1 MECVVSPRKTEEGV
15 CVRVGRQVTCTRHK
29 EQEHWWD
36 GSTLCEQRIAEG
48 KLGREWEN
56 AQLHMICSNS
66 EEDRLQKAN
75 TGGTSF
81 IISIWQDIM
90 EA

>member
-1 MECVVSPRKTEEGV
+1 MSRELKRGNWEEN
-15 CVRVGRQVTCTRHK
+15 
-29 EQEHWWD
+29 
-36 GSTLCEQRIAEG
+36 G
-48 KLGREWEN
+48 KN
-56 AQLHMICSNS
+56 AQLHMVYSNS